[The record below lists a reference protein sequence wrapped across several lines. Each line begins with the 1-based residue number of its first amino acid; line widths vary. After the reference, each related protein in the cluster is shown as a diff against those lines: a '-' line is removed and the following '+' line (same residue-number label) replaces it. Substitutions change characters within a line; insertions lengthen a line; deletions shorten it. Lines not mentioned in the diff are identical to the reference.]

1 MQNDTMPCKFPDEG
15 LATSGVTSADLKRGF
30 IAETLLPETGR
41 VDADGTNHVGDPY
54 NRPGVTGTPSKYQ
67 RL

>member
-1 MQNDTMPCKFPDEG
+1 MENDTTCKFPDEG
-15 LATSGVTSADLKRGF
+15 LATSGVTVADLKRGF
-30 IAETLLPETGR
+30 IDETTSDEGR

-54 NRPGVTGTPSKYQ
+54 ARPGFAGAPSKYQ